1 MKCVTFVSDTFTRYG
16 SKITNVWQEI
26 LTPVTLAFCCEVVHE
41 NYKNPSVFVKVTA
54 KKNQWHLFM
63 WTHVYRNAV
72 PVQKKYL
79 RERNVVPTRSRTTTP
94 LMASTSERNMICPL
108 SGRCQGDATH

>member
-1 MKCVTFVSDTFTRYG
+1 
-16 SKITNVWQEI
+16 
-26 LTPVTLAFCCEVVHE
+26 
-41 NYKNPSVFVKVTA
+41 
-54 KKNQWHLFM
+54 M